1 MSKIAFGTPIEPM
14 GPYYSD
20 VDLNDKP
27 VSRESLTM
35 LETLLD
41 EAGGSLACE
50 LKEDGFRCQVHVDG
64 SDVRLFSR
72 GAGEFEPRCFPE
84 IIESLRA
91 LDLEHTIFDGELRG
105 SAGKYNGFKAMQARA
120 RYQGR
125 ISEKALWEY
134 LKTKPQ
140 DFPVQLV
147 VFDMLMDNGA
157 SLLEEPNE
165 TRQFRLEGRCEE
177 SKTIIPVSRTVVKT
191 PQEIAKLYA
200 QKVQR
205 EKYEGLV
212 LKQPRLEYI
221 PGDKK
226 HWVKLKKFE
235 PLDLVILGLSRGE
248 SQTLRYSQALV
259 GSYLPERDV
268 YQALGFVNLRRQNP
282 ATGNLFAEDLGS
294 LLGKKRTAPSKNV
307 EIGSRKPEVY
317 VNPNVVVEVRAM
329 NIDRGSDFACSVDG
343 KTFYS
348 LRIAHPKSIRE
359 DKTARQATTT
369 EFVAEYYRQQR

>member
-1 MSKIAFGTPIEPM
+1 MNKIAFGTPIEPM
-14 GPYYSD
+14 GPYYGE

-27 VSRESLTM
+27 VSQESQTM
-35 LETLLD
+35 LETLLA

-64 SDVRLFSR
+64 SDIRLFSR

-84 IIESLRA
+84 IIESLGA
-91 LDLEHTIFDGELRG
+91 LGLEQTILDGELRG
-105 SAGKYNGFKAMQARA
+105 SAGKYGGFKAMQARA
-120 RYQGR
+120 RYRDR
-125 ISEKALWEY
+125 ISEKALREY

-147 VFDMLMDNGA
+147 VFDMLMHQGTFF
-157 SLLEEPNE
+157 LEEPNAS
-165 TRQFRLEGRCEE
+165 RRCRLEEAIADSE
-177 SKTIIPVSRTVVKT
+177 TILPVSRTLVKT
-191 PQEIAKLYA
+191 PQEIAGFYA
-200 QKVQR
+200 QKVQK

-235 PLDLVILGLSRGE
+235 PLDLVILGLSHQE
-248 SQTLRYSQALV
+248 SKVGYTQALV

-268 YQALGFVNLRRQNP
+268 YQSLGFVNLRRQNP
-282 ATGNLFAEDLGS
+282 ATGNLFAEDLYS

-317 VNPNVVVEVRAM
+317 IDPSVVVEVRVM
-329 NIDRGSDFACSVDG
+329 NIDRGKDFTCSVDG
-343 KTFYS
+343 KTGYS
-348 LRIAHPKSIRE
+348 LRTAYIKSIRE
-359 DKTARQATTT
+359 DKAARQATTT
-369 EFVAEYYRQQR
+369 EFVAAYHRQQR